1 MKRAFVNNN
10 VQDAKM
16 QSKYQN
22 LLQDYLELQK
32 VQSLIFFLIFFYQFL
47 IMGVLWILI
56 KTHLLI
62 VLAMTDCLY
71 TVLYVIGICCKE
83 EEIEEYNW

>member
-1 MKRAFVNNN
+1 MKRAFNYNS
-10 VQDAKM
+10 VQDARM

-32 VQSLIFFLIFFYQFL
+32 VQSFFFFMSILDY
-47 IMGVLWILI
+47 GVLLILI
-56 KTHLLI
+56 KTHFLI

-71 TVLYVIGICCKE
+71 TVCYYVIGICCKE
-83 EEIEEYNW
+83 EEIEEYN